1 MTGAVEFMQRLH
13 NYCPYFRSLPKRNDT
28 IDTKR
33 RLETIAGELFIKQE
47 NEVIATFDLNKMGKF
62 DFSFNLGGVG
72 SQPFSKTD
80 KVSDFGMAPY

>member
-13 NYCPYFRSLPKRNDT
+13 NYCPYFRSLPKRDDT

-47 NEVIATFDLNKMGKF
+47 NCK
-62 DFSFNLGGVG
+62 
-72 SQPFSKTD
+72 P
-80 KVSDFGMAPY
+80 